1 MRRPA
6 LVAAAVLLASCGS
19 SAKVASNASAPAS
32 PPQSASASSG
42 PDTSG
47 KVSPSPASTAKAAK
61 PTAESD
67 LVTPVITGPDAA
79 VVGSPLPVV
88 PAVDLHTGKVV
99 RLDWLLPGDKPVLIW
114 FWAPH

>member
-1 MRRPA
+1 M
-6 LVAAAVLLASCGS
+6 
-19 SAKVASNASAPAS
+19 
-32 PPQSASASSG
+32 
-42 PDTSG
+42 
-47 KVSPSPASTAKAAK
+47 
-61 PTAESD
+61 
-67 LVTPVITGPDAA
+67 TPVITGPDAA